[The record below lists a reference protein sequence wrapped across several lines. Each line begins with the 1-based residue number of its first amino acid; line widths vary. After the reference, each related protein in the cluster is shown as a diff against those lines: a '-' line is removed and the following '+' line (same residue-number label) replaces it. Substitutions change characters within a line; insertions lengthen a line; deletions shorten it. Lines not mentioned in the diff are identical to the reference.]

1 MTATLRPEAAVTR
14 TLSTQSVATTR
25 DKKRSRASRL
35 RMRASTWARP
45 RGGPDQRLLHR
56 EEAVEEVNHVRRKQG
71 AGPTGNRRKPSIGET
86 STGSRRSS
94 RPTTW
99 RVATAD
105 AQRIYAEI
113 SGRAAFVFPCLDFT
127 ARRRE
132 LEDVSPP
139 PVPRSRSA

>member
-71 AGPTGNRRKPSIGET
+71 AGPTGNRSL
-86 STGSRRSS
+86 
-94 RPTTW
+94 
-99 RVATAD
+99 
-105 AQRIYAEI
+105 Q
-113 SGRAAFVFPCLDFT
+113 SGRPRRAHGTDYMGSGDSGCAADLRRDFRARGVRLPCLDFT

-139 PVPRSRSA
+139 PVPRSRNA